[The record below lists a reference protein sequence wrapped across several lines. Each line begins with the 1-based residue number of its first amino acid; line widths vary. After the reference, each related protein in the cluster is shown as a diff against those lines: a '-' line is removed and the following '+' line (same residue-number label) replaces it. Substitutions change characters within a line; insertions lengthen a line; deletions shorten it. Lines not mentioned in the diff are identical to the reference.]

1 MRSSDPPSGTPP
13 PPTDSGSATG
23 SPAQLRSSPEEVA
36 RLKEQMRTM
45 QNANQQ
51 MQAQLLR
58 LQQQLEERDRLKI
71 HRPVQVGNES
81 SNDYSI
87 VVKLGFRA
95 LKWLFLFLVGFAIAC
110 VVSASLQA
118 PQVLQ
123 ALISL
128 ISTILTPLIVLILCV
143 MAGAAIVESLK

>member
-1 MRSSDPPSGTPP
+1 MRSPGPPSITPP
-13 PPTDSGSATG
+13 P
-23 SPAQLRSSPEEVA
+23 SPDAASTPQLSQAQLSPEAVA
-36 RLKEQMRTM
+36 DLIEQMRTM

-58 LQQQLEERDRLKI
+58 LQQQLEERDRAKI
-71 HRPVQVGNES
+71 QRPIQISNES
-81 SNDYSI
+81 SNDYSN
-87 VVKLGFRA
+87 VAKLGFRA
-95 LKWLFLFLVGFAIAC
+95 LKWLFLFLIGFAIAC

-128 ISTILTPLIVLILCV
+128 MSTVVAPLIILILCV
-143 MAGAAIVESLK
+143 VVGAVIVESLK